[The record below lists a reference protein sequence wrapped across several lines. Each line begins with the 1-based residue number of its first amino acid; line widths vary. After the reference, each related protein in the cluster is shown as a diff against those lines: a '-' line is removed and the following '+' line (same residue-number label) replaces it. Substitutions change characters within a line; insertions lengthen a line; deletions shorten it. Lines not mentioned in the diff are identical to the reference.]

1 MSAAGAFTEIT
12 AWAELVLA
20 GWRYLLSPTYRARKH
35 HEWHHEHVGYVIF
48 DVVCGTIG
56 IAVSVAVA
64 WIAAVLVWVWGFNE
78 M

>member
-48 DVVCGTIG
+48 DVVGGTIG

>member
-1 MSAAGAFTEIT
+1 M
-12 AWAELVLA
+12 
-20 GWRYLLSPTYRARKH
+20 LSPTYRARKH

-48 DVVCGTIG
+48 DVVGGFLG

-64 WIAAVLVWVWGFNE
+64 WIAAALVWVWGFNE